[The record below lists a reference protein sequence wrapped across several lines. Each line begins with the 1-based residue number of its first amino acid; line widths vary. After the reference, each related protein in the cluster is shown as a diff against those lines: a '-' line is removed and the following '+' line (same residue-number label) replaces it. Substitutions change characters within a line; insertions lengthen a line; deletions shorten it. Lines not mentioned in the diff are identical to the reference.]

1 MGSSSPTPALMLEE
15 RLDSK
20 GDADPGGHGSTVD
33 SHHVTGATEVST
45 HRYRDQG
52 VVCTCGG
59 RGLGREKWGGST
71 TGSNTGA

>member
-33 SHHVTGATEVST
+33 SSPDTEAASVST
-45 HRYRDQG
+45 
-52 VVCTCGG
+52 T
-59 RGLGREKWGGST
+59 RGTAQKMWV
-71 TGSNTGA
+71 